1 MKIFLSYILIFFA
14 TPLFAQPVMQG
25 LSYGKLENGITY
37 YIKHSGLQ
45 PGKVSIH
52 LVQNVGAILEEDSE
66 NGLAHFLEHMAFN
79 GTRHFSRGVMSY
91 LKGKSIYSFNAH
103 TGVNETVY
111 SIDDLPVA
119 SAGLVDTCLLIV
131 KDWCNDIL
139 LKDTDINEERG
150 VIIEEWRS
158 RNTSES
164 KIMTAAAPYIYNH
177 SKFAQRDVIGDMRLL
192 ETFHPDTLRAF
203 YHKWYRPDLQ
213 CIIIVGDIDQEKFET
228 KVRELFGTIPAV
240 TDPLPRY
247 DITIADHT
255 DPFYKLILEPEN
267 KTRTITIHQRI
278 PRPSYTDDAARRKY
292 GEAARLF
299 NALWRQRI
307 SRLKNANAE
316 QFLAADIDFG
326 NLVKGY
332 NSFSMDI
339 MPFDRQD
346 KKALSQ
352 IWSIWE
358 EIRRYGFTDA
368 EIEEMQENELQELA
382 ELEKRIRENRND
394 YYTDLFKNHYLNGI
408 PCPDLQEEIE
418 KSRETILEFTPDDM
432 RRWIT
437 SWANDRN
444 QTILITGNDAEY
456 PYLTQKEVLAVTDSI
471 RQSDIQ
477 QTETAKEAP
486 VFFDLSVQPGEITK
500 TEKIKRFGAEI
511 WTLSNGARVV
521 YKNVPEGF
529 GSFLMAC
536 SSPGGQSVAA
546 AEDLPSLT
554 AMQALALKSGL
565 YKHDRNTLMD
575 LMNGK
580 QFNIN
585 LMLNEYSQ
593 SIGGMAGTENAEMF
607 FQFLYLMFEHPR
619 FDREQF
625 DKYVQ
630 RLRYLY
636 ETKVKTPLDRVHDT
650 IRALTNRKDERNRE
664 FDLSYISD
672 MDFGKMEKLY
682 RTYFDNARQF
692 TFCITGDIDREEA
705 QRLSCTYIGSL
716 PARKAKKNKVIV
728 RDYTIKHDSLIR
740 EYTADMPDNRGIV
753 EISFTNDQKFSKK
766 EELAFSIYGMML
778 RNRFFELIREQ
789 EGGTYDVDV
798 NTSYNGGPN
807 KNASLNVNFLTKRD
821 RTDDLKKIVYH
832 QLNLTRQH
840 MFAPE
845 ELQQIILM
853 LKQNKAENDS
863 RQDPGYWMNVL
874 NFYIEYNT
882 DITSPDNFENII
894 DEVTPETVRQLAR
907 KFFKNVRKQE
917 IIIKSNPEESGQHWE
932 HF

>member
-1 MKIFLSYILIFFA
+1 MKLFLSYILLFLA
-14 TPLFAQPVMQG
+14 PSLFAQPVMEG
-25 LSYGKLENGITY
+25 LSYGKLENGMTY
-37 YIKHSGLQ
+37 YIKHSDLQ
-45 PGKVSIH
+45 PGKVSIQ

-79 GTRHFSRGVMSY
+79 GTRHFPKGVMSY

-111 SIDDLPVA
+111 SIDDLPA
-119 SAGLVDTCLLIV
+119 TSAGLVDTCLLIV

-139 LKDTDINEERG
+139 LKDKDINEERG

-158 RNTSES
+158 RNTSDS
-164 KIMTAAAPYIYNH
+164 KIMNVAAPYVYNH
-177 SKFAQRDVIGDMRLL
+177 SKFAVRDVIGDIRLL

-213 CIIIVGDIDQEKFET
+213 CIIIVGDIDQKKFET
-228 KVRELFGTIPAV
+228 KVQELFGTIPAAI
-240 TDPLPRY
+240 DPLPRY

-255 DPFYKLILEPEN
+255 DPYYKLILEPEN
-267 KTRTITIHQRI
+267 KTRTITIYQRI
-278 PRPSYTDDAARRKY
+278 PRESYPDDTARRKY

-299 NALWRQRI
+299 NALWQQRI

-316 QFLAADIDFG
+316 RFLAADIDFG
-326 NLVKGY
+326 SLVKGY

-346 KKALSQ
+346 KEALSQ

-358 EIRRYGFTDA
+358 EIHRYGFTDS
-368 EIEEMQENELQELA
+368 EIEGMQENELQELA
-382 ELEKRIRENRND
+382 ELEKTIHENQND
-394 YYTDLFKNHYLNGI
+394 YYTDLFKNHFLNGT
-408 PCPDLQEEIE
+408 PCPDMQEEIA

-432 RRWIT
+432 RQWIT

-444 QTILITGNDAEY
+444 QTILITGNEAQY
-456 PYLTQKEVLAVTDSI
+456 PYLTREEVLAVTDSI
-471 RQSDIQ
+471 RQSEIQ
-477 QTETAKEAP
+477 QTETTKEIP
-486 VFFDLSVQPGEITK
+486 VFFDLQVQAGKIIK

-521 YKNVPEGF
+521 YKNIPDGS

-554 AMQALALKSGL
+554 AMQALSLRSGL

-580 QFNIN
+580 QFSIN

-607 FQFLYLMFEHPR
+607 FQYLYLMFEHPR

-625 DKYVQ
+625 EKYVQ

-664 FDLSYISD
+664 FDLSYIDD
-672 MDFGKMEKLY
+672 MDFDKIEKLY
-682 RTYFDNARQF
+682 RSYFDNARLF

-705 QRLSCTYIGSL
+705 QRLSCAYIGSL
-716 PARKAKKNKVIV
+716 PAYKAKENKVMI
-728 RDYTIKHDSLIR
+728 RDYTIKHDTLIR
-740 EYTADMPDNRGIV
+740 EYAIDMPDNRGIV
-753 EISFTNDQKFSKK
+753 EISFANDLKFSKK

-778 RNRFFELIREQ
+778 RNRFFVLIREQ
-789 EGGTYDVDV
+789 EGGTYDVNV
-798 NTSYNGGPN
+798 NTSYNGSPY
-807 KNASLNVNFLTKRD
+807 KNAVLNVNFLTKHD
-821 RTDDLKKIVYH
+821 RTDTLKEIVYR
-832 QLNLTRQH
+832 QLSLTQQH
-840 MFAPE
+840 LFTPE

-863 RQDPGYWMNVL
+863 HQDAGYWMNVL

-882 DITSPDNFENII
+882 DITSPDNFENLI
-894 DEVTPETVRQLAR
+894 DDITQETVRQVAR
-907 KFFKNVRKQE
+907 KFFKKARKQE
-917 IIIKSNPEESGQHWE
+917 IIIKSNPEEPGQHWE